1 MQFMRSIEGSPDSI
15 CRIGR
20 TMTPKFF
27 GCYDHF
33 YNTGTSY
40 IRLLY
45 LGGPKVNKSIVEL
58 SALPSHES
66 WTEDT
71 IRLLAEKNWRYHLA
85 PLVAYLFLTERSVS
99 IEQSLWSCIANGS
112 WVSPQI
118 VVCLHIKGVDVVS
131 NTITIIKN
139 GIDSGVTDPIT
150 AHIEV
155 GPGSMLSRKGKLLN
169 AVIGLGLRDKI
180 AMTDDE
186 INRIISLDIDCA
198 DKISS
203 MWHRNAIHA
212 FSDIHQVPS
221 NSN

>member
-1 MQFMRSIEGSPDSI
+1 
-15 CRIGR
+15 
-20 TMTPKFF
+20 MTPEFF
-27 GCYDHF
+27 GCYYHF
-33 YNTGTSY
+33 YNTDTSY
-40 IRLLY
+40 IRLLH
-45 LGGPKVNKSIVEL
+45 LGSLKVNRSILEL
-58 SALPSHES
+58 SVLPSNES

-71 IRLLAEKNWRYHLA
+71 LRLLATNNWRYHLA
-85 PLVAYLFLTERSVS
+85 PITSYLSLAERSAS

-118 VVCLHIKGVDVVS
+118 VSGLYIKGADIVNSTVE
-131 NTITIIKN
+131 IIKN
-139 GIDSGVTDPIT
+139 GIHSSVTDPIT

-155 GPGSMLSRKGKLLN
+155 GPGSMLGRKGKLLN

-186 INRIISLDIDCA
+186 INQIIALDIDCA

-203 MWHRNAIHA
+203 MWHRNAIQA
-212 FSDIHQVPS
+212 FSGIHQVPS